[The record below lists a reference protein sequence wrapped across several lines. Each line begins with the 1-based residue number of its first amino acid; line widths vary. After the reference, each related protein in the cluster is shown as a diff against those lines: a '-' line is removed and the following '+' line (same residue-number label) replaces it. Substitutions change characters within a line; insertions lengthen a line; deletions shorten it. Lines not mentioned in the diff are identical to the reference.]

1 MDLTAIAERIK
12 GNKDFKQLDEA
23 TIAQYVEEASEILK
37 QYEIPAVALNRAV
50 YLYACY
56 MLFSDFPNSANKY
69 KTVKVEDATYTRF
82 GDSPNNNYWT
92 SFLNLLD
99 EYGLRDWRVEFR

>member
-1 MDLTAIAERIK
+1 MMDLKAIVERIQ
-12 GNKDFKQLDEA
+12 GNRDFRKLDEV
-23 TIAQYVEEASEILK
+23 TITQYAEEASEIIK
-37 QYEIPAVALNRAV
+37 QYEVPLVALNRAV

-92 SFLNLLD
+92 SFFNTLGRVWPT
-99 EYGLRDWRVEFR
+99 GLASGV